1 MRVFKILDPDP
12 YKKVPVPV
20 YGFATLSLSIY
31 AIVATG
37 RARLSQHF
45 YFEASFRG
53 KVQLTLKAASSPL
66 LLATLMTGY
75 RYKHNWST

>member
-37 RARLSQHF
+37 RA
-45 YFEASFRG
+45 
-53 KVQLTLKAASSPL
+53 KAFPKFL
-66 LLATLMTGY
+66 F
-75 RYKHNWST
+75 

>member
-37 RARLSQHF
+37 RAKAFPKFLFWSFISGEGAADSQ
-45 YFEASFRG
+45 
-53 KVQLTLKAASSPL
+53 SSLFPP
-66 LLATLMTGY
+66 TTGY
-75 RYKHNWST
+75 AHDRVPVQT